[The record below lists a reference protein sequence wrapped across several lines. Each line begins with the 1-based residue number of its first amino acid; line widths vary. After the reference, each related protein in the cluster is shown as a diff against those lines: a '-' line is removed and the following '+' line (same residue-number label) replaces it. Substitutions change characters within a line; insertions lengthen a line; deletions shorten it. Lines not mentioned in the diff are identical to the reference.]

1 MTPVRHWL
9 AFGVSLASV
18 ALATPAARAEPT
30 IWARAKSPQVAAEA
44 KLLSAIE
51 RTLDARELS
60 EAEPE
65 VSRHIARAA
74 VAMAD
79 LSGIRAPKDP
89 RLATLLAEALL
100 AARLGR
106 EANARALLE
115 RALPVLPDGP
125 FRGHAFTVL
134 GDVLASTG
142 EPKLA
147 IEARTAALRLQR
159 TPGARAGSYYNRGEA
174 WLELGE
180 LESARAD
187 YLAAI
192 ELAREPDVLA
202 LARYGLGVALERL
215 GDLPAAY
222 DALDAANA
230 VRLPVPA
237 FPASDPLELPG
248 VYFAPAYERSY
259 LEALRSMA
267 RARRAPTVEDRR
279 LELSNAV
286 DAWDAFLEAAPESV
300 PHRRNA
306 SAHRK
311 RSAEELERLERQP

>member
-1 MTPVRHWL
+1 MPKVPRWL
-9 AFGVSLASV
+9 SLGLSV
-18 ALATPAARAEPT
+18 VGLVLAAPAARAEPT
-30 IWARAKSPQVAAEA
+30 IWARARSPQVAAEA
-44 KLLSAIE
+44 KLLAAIE

-79 LSGIRAPKDP
+79 LSGIREPKDP

-106 EANARALLE
+106 EAQARALLE
-115 RALPVLPDGP
+115 RALPALPDGP

-134 GDVLASTG
+134 GDVLASTN
-142 EPKLA
+142 EPRLA

-159 TPGARAGSYYNRGEA
+159 TPGSRAGSYYNRGEA

-180 LESARAD
+180 LELARAD

-192 ELAREPDVLA
+192 EVAREPDVLA
-202 LARYGLGVALERL
+202 LSRYGLAVALERL

-230 VRLPVPA
+230 IRLPIPA
-237 FPASDPLELPG
+237 FPTTDPLDLPG
-248 VYFAPAYERSY
+248 VYFVPAYERSY

-267 RARRAPTVEDRR
+267 RARRAPTVEVRQE
-279 LELSNAV
+279 ELIKAV
-286 DAWDAFLEAAPESV
+286 AAWDAYLEAAPDSV
-300 PHRRNA
+300 PYRRNA

-311 RSAEELERLERQP
+311 RSAEELEKVERGR